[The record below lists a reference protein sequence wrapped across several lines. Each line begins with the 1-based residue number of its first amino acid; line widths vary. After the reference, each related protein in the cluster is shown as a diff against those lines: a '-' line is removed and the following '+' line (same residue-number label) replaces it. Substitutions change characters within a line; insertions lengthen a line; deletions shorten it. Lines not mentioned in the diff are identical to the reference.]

1 MIKPIM
7 DYQLVNKYLYGEA
20 SETEVAEVFQWIEA
34 SPENRKEFIDYSKL
48 WALTAQGNEDVAQTW
63 IVSLAPWIKRQKLL
77 HSYLQIAKYAAI
89 LLMVFGTG
97 IIVQHLGWGLAEEKL
112 VYQKN
117 TSITAPLGQM
127 TNLVLPDGT
136 KVMLNSGSTISYH
149 GNFSLGERFVS
160 LSGEAYFD
168 VVKDRKHPFVV
179 LTSLLNFEV
188 HGTAFNIEAY
198 PTENSTNTTLVE
210 GSLSAISKTDKELIR
225 LAPGENLHFDGKTS
239 KITVSNVNTGLYTS
253 WKEGLMT
260 FRNEKLKD
268 IAKKI
273 ERWYNV
279 EVVINNPKIG
289 EESYFGTIMKNK
301 PIDQIL
307 VVLKLTSSLKYRI
320 IPRSDK
326 PTLIYWEYEK
336 NLIKR

>member
-1 MIKPIM
+1 M
-7 DYQLVNKYLYGEA
+7 DYQIVNKYLSGTT
-20 SETEVAEVFQWIEA
+20 SETEVAIIFQWIEA

-48 WALTAQGNEDVAQTW
+48 WALTARGNADTALAW
-63 IVSLAPWIKRQKLL
+63 DVSLARRFKRQKFFN
-77 HSYLQIAKYAAI
+77 SYLQIAKYAAI
-89 LLMVFGTG
+89 LLLVFGTG
-97 IIVQHLGWGLAEEKL
+97 VAVQYFGWRPAKEKP
-112 VYQKN
+112 VYQKS
-117 TSITAPLGQM
+117 TSFSVPLGQM
-127 TNLVLPDGT
+127 ANIVLPDGT
-136 KVMLNSGSTISYH
+136 KVMLNSGSRITYPGS
-149 GNFSLGERFVS
+149 FSFGERLVS
-160 LSGEAYFD
+160 LNGEAYFD
-168 VVKDRKHPFVV
+168 VAKDQKHPFVV

-198 PTENSTNTTLVE
+198 TNENSINTTLVE
-210 GSLSAISKTDKELIR
+210 GSLSAISKEDKELTR
-225 LAPGENLHFDGKTS
+225 LVPSENLHFDGKTS
-239 KITVSNVNTGLYTS
+239 KWTVTNVNTGLYTS

-289 EESYFGTIMKNK
+289 EEAYFGTIMKNK

-307 VVLKLTSSLKYRI
+307 EVLKLTSSLKYQI

-336 NLIKR
+336 KLVKQ